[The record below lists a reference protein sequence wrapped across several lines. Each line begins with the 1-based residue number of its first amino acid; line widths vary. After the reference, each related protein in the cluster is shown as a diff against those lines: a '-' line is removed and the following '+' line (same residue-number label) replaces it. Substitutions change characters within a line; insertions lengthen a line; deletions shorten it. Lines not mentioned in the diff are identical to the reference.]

1 MAVSKIVLGTTV
13 LVDLTADTVAADKLL
28 QGYTAHGADGESITG
43 ALSPSGGSAQVA
55 VGSITLD
62 SVSQTI
68 SISGLGFTPARVM
81 LIMSAGSGT
90 TNNRVRSAYSEG
102 NTLHCQRYYASG
114 LLSSSLTSNYQTGSC
129 SFGNGTI
136 SLGTG
141 DATYAF
147 MNGTYTYVAW
157 AE

>member
-28 QGYTAHGADGESITG
+28 QGYTAHGADGELITG
-43 ALSPSGGSAQVA
+43 ALSPSGGSTQVA
-55 VGSITLD
+55 VGSITLG
-62 SVSQTI
+62 SASQTI
-68 SISGLGFTPARVM
+68 SISGLGFTPTRVM

-114 LLSSSLTSNYQTGSC
+114 VLALSLASNYQTGSC

-136 SLGTG
+136 SLDTG
-141 DATYAF
+141 DSTYAF
-147 MNGTYTYVAW
+147 MNGMYTYVAW
-157 AE
+157 VE